1 MKRSSTTKNSSQPQD
16 PREEL
21 SQVAGLVEKR
31 RIQNRISQR
40 NYRNKIRDRLEA
52 LEALVDQKT
61 KDEAADNS
69 RPVSPGTARSSTTVD
84 TSSKRAKVVAQV
96 SAPTT
101 PQEDPTNQWDPVNEF
116 LDASTAD
123 LDDIYDLAYQ
133 SFSSDHFPDPTSPSL
148 FTTGP
153 ESMPRNLPDPAL
165 TIGLSPS
172 NTIDIPEP
180 QNPKSGD
187 DATSS
192 LDPVAPPPGLFTG
205 SPSSH
210 QPPPHAHRQTYN
222 AFSFAYPV
230 PLAMPISPMS
240 TMFYQG
246 NSRN

>member
-1 MKRSSTTKNSSQPQD
+1 MKRSSTTKNSPQPQD

-61 KDEAADNS
+61 KDEAVDNS
-69 RPVSPGTARSSTTVD
+69 RTKSPGIARSSASVD

-96 SAPTT
+96 SAPAS
-101 PQEDPTNQWDPVNEF
+101 PQEDPTNQWDPMNDS

-123 LDDIYDLAYQ
+123 LDDIYDFGNQ

-153 ESMPRNLPDPAL
+153 ESMPMNLPSPAL
-165 TIGLSPS
+165 TTGLSPS
-172 NTIDIPEP
+172 NTIDIPKP

-192 LDPVAPPPGLFTG
+192 LNPVTPPPGLFTG

-210 QPPPHAHRQTYN
+210 QPPPHAHQQTYN
-222 AFSFAYPV
+222 AFNFAYPF

-246 NSRN
+246 KAHN